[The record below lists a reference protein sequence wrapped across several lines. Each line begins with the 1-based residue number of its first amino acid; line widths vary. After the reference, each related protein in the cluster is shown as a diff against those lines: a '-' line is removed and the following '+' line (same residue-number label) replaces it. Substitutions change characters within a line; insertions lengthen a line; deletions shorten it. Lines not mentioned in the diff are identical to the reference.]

1 MSYRKLAVWMIL
13 MMIVWLMGGGCTETV
28 PAGSDAPGRRAED
41 ISQPNLAPAN
51 NKVTLKVYF
60 ATKDALYLVPETV
73 TIDKPA
79 NPAQSAM
86 ELLMAGPKN
95 KDLLPVISPVAKLI
109 SIKVKDKV
117 AYVNFS
123 EKLKKENPGGSTN
136 EILTIGAI
144 VNTLT
149 EFPEIKKVQILIE
162 GKVVQTLSGHLDISE
177 PLSRSEGII
186 KQPDSKKK

>member
-13 MMIVWLMGGGCTETV
+13 MMMVWLMGGGCTDTV

-41 ISQPNLAPAN
+41 VSQPKAPAN
-51 NKVTLKVYF
+51 NKVTITVYF
-60 ATKDALYLVPETV
+60 ATKDAIYLAPETA
-73 TIDKPA
+73 TLDKPA
-79 NPAQSAM
+79 NPVQSAM

-95 KDLLPVISPVAKLI
+95 KDLLPVIPPVAKLI
-109 SIKVKDKV
+109 SIKVKDKI
-117 AYVNFS
+117 AYVNFND
-123 EKLKKENPGGSTN
+123 KLKKQNPGGSTN

-149 EFPEIKKVQILIE
+149 EFPEIKKVQILID

-186 KQPDSKKK
+186 KQPVKK